1 MDNMNCSSVAGDAK
15 FIGERLSWR
24 AFRPVDKVVKFVI
37 TVRKGV

>member
-1 MDNMNCSSVAGDAK
+1 MNCSSVAGDAE

-24 AFRPVDKVVKFVI
+24 AFRPVDKVVEFMI